1 MQSFTFLRF
10 AIPELMSFDGQ
21 ALVIDPDIFLIKDAI
36 GEVFLNNLF
45 DADIA
50 CRSGIER
57 NSWATSLM
65 FLNCK
70 SLEHWNLED
79 IIQDI

>member
-1 MQSFTFLRF
+1 MQSFTLRF

-50 CRSGIER
+50 
-57 NSWATSLM
+57 
-65 FLNCK
+65 
-70 SLEHWNLED
+70 LEGH
-79 IIQDI
+79 